1 MNMDN
6 LLKYRSTIKSR
17 PFLYKETKK
26 MAALLL
32 QGLNEIE
39 IKEQVVKENIF
50 QVNSEARKREISS
63 VIIARLKPLD
73 DLVLKKIVY
82 GDMDTSKLLVIYTI
96 IKSDRLFFEF
106 MREVFSVKL
115 STLDA
120 MLTDLDFTLFFENK
134 KQQND
139 TVGSWKTYT
148 FYKLEQVYTRILGEA
163 GLLRKKDKQR
173 EIVYGIMD
181 IDVRDHLIGIGDRV
195 YIELLVG
202 EVK

>member
-1 MNMDN
+1 MDN